1 MTADP
6 SSPSIDFLSSPIRLK
21 GNSLKIEEEEK
32 KRNLLH
38 HDGRSHGGGGGI
50 YQTPSSS
57 SIPGISRIN
66 TSCVSTST
74 GFLLRPLCVAI
85 GSGRRKLIR
94 LIAARAPVIAA
105 FESLPAAQTNR
116 HVPDRQS
123 ANSKTQIIIKKN
135 RLLSFFLCLFCFRP
149 LPCIVLWRIRDDV
162 TIGLAND
169 GDCCVH
175 GSSSR

>member
-21 GNSLKIEEEEK
+21 RNSLKIEEEK

-135 RLLSFFLCLFCFRP
+135 RLLSFSLSFVSGHFRVLSCDEFGMTSP
-149 LPCIVLWRIRDDV
+149 L
-162 TIGLAND
+162 G
-169 GDCCVH
+169 
-175 GSSSR
+175 

>member
-50 YQTPSSS
+50 YQTPSS

-135 RLLSFFLCLFCFRP
+135 RLLSFFLSLLFPATSVYCP
-149 LPCIVLWRIRDDV
+149 VTNSGWRHHWV
-162 TIGLAND
+162 
-169 GDCCVH
+169 
-175 GSSSR
+175 S

>member
-21 GNSLKIEEEEK
+21 RNSLKIEEEK

-123 ANSKTQIIIKKN
+123 ANSKSPNNNKKEPA
-135 RLLSFFLCLFCFRP
+135 SFFLSLFCFRP
-149 LPCIVLWRIRDDV
+149 LPCIVL
-162 TIGLAND
+162 
-169 GDCCVH
+169 
-175 GSSSR
+175 